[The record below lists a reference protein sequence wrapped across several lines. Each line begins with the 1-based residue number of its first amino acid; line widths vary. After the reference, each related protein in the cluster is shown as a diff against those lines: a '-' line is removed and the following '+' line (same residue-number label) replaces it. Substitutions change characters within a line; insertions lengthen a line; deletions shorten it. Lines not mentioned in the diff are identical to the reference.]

1 VGGQKVTNI
10 RDSRESAINLLSQ
23 WKKDRYTFG
32 MGVLEKVAEFAQK
45 EGESCIL
52 PVTGWGEEKWIEPF
66 VEEITS
72 SIEESN
78 VRILDIIPG
87 ARPNAPREDVYRIA
101 NQIGKKKPDSIIA
114 VGGGSTIDAAK
125 AASVLCT
132 LDSDNVETYFG
143 TGLVKERLDK
153 EGKELPPVVAVQTA
167 ASSGA
172 HLTKYS
178 NVTDP
183 LTGQKKLIID
193 EAIIPPW
200 AVFDYRTTLG
210 APHQITT
217 DGALDGIAHCLE
229 VICGATGKPFFE
241 KAMHIAEVGIT
252 LIVESLPQIIDNPQG
267 KEARTCIA
275 LGTDLG
281 GYAIMVGGTNYGHL
295 FSFSVV
301 NKLTHGRACAI
312 VNPYATV
319 FFAPTI
325 EKQLR
330 MVGGIFK
337 RAGYIQESL
346 ENYQGKDLGI
356 AVARGMLR
364 LSEEAEFPTT
374 FSEVGVDDEDKERIL
389 TAAKNPQLW
398 SKLDQAPVSLIARD
412 KEDKVDADKTE
423 ENIDT
428 YMGALLDAIRDGD
441 FEKIKIM
448 PGS

>member
-1 VGGQKVTNI
+1 MASIQSHK
-10 RDSRESAINLLSQ
+10 EKAINLLSN
-23 WKKDRYTFG
+23 WKNERYAFG
-32 MGVLEKVAEFAQK
+32 MACLGKVGEFAK
-45 EGESCIL
+45 EEGQSCML
-52 PVTGWGEEKWIEPF
+52 AVTGWPEEEWIKPF
-66 VEEITS
+66 IDEIAS
-72 SIEESN
+72 SLKGN
-78 VRILDIIPG
+78 KVHTVDIIAG

-101 NQIGKKKPDSIIA
+101 NQIGKKNPDSIIA
-114 VGGGSTIDAAK
+114 VGGGSTIDAVK
-125 AASVLCT
+125 AASVLSA

-143 TGLVKERLDK
+143 VNLVKQRLDE
-153 EGKELPPVVAVQTA
+153 EGKKLPPVIAVQTA

-183 LTGQKKLIID
+183 LSGQKKLIVD
-193 EAIIPPW
+193 DTIIPPR
-200 AVFDYRTTLG
+200 AVFDYRTTMG

-229 VICGATGKPFFE
+229 VIYGATGKSFFDE
-241 KAMHIAEVGIT
+241 SMQIAEVGIA
-252 LIVESLPQIIDNPQG
+252 LIVENLPKVIENGQDE
-267 KEARTCIA
+267 EARTCIG

-319 FFAPTI
+319 FFAPAI
-325 EKQLR
+325 EKQLY
-330 MVGGIFK
+330 MVGGILK
-337 RAGYIQESL
+337 RAGYIQETL

-356 AVARGMLR
+356 VVAQGMLQ
-364 LSEEAEFPTT
+364 LSKKTEFPTT
-374 FSEVGVDDEDKERIL
+374 FSEVGVNDEDKERIL
-389 TAAKNPQLW
+389 TTAKNPQLW
-398 SKLDQAPVSLIARD
+398 SKLDQAPISLIARN
-412 KEDKVDADKTE
+412 KNNVVDTDRTE

-441 FEKIKIM
+441 FEKIKMM
-448 PGS
+448 PES